1 MKKFYCCEYCDELF
15 ETKEECEKHEADCSD
30 KVDYE
35 ESRKSDYDSLM
46 IHLADLIEEI
56 EIFDEAY
63 NCDVLNEILENLTAA
78 KKDSECN
85 CCACKS
91 DCDCDTCD
99 DADDA
104 KDAKDAKDVKDANEL
119 SNYIKDLLDS
129 WDDNV
134 TCYINGKEVTAKDI
148 EKMFSDKA
156 TASAKSVLKK
166 TDDFLNTILEK
177 LDK

>member
-15 ETKEECEKHEADCSD
+15 ETKEECEKHEANCSD

-35 ESRKSDYDSLM
+35 ESRKCDYDSLM

-85 CCACKS
+85 CCARKS

-99 DADDA
+99 DAKDVNDGNDA
-104 KDAKDAKDVKDANEL
+104 KDTNEL

>member
-30 KVDYE
+30 KADYE
-35 ESRKSDYDSLM
+35 ESRKCDYDSLM

-85 CCACKS
+85 CSARKNNC

-99 DADDA
+99 DA
-104 KDAKDAKDVKDANEL
+104 KDAKDGNDANEL

>member
-35 ESRKSDYDSLM
+35 ESRKCDYDSLM

-85 CCACKS
+85 CRACKS

-99 DADDA
+99 DAGDA
-104 KDAKDAKDVKDANEL
+104 KDAKDTNEL

>member
-35 ESRKSDYDSLM
+35 ESRKCDYDSLM

-78 KKDSECN
+78 KKDSDCD
-85 CCACKS
+85 CCTRKS
-91 DCDCDTCD
+91 DCDCGTCNDVKDT
-99 DADDA
+99 
-104 KDAKDAKDVKDANEL
+104 KDAKDANDVKDTNEL

>member
-35 ESRKSDYDSLM
+35 ESRKCDYDSLM
-46 IHLADLIEEI
+46 IHLENLIEEI
-56 EIFDEAY
+56 EFFDEAY

-85 CCACKS
+85 CSACKS
-91 DCDCDTCD
+91 DCDCGTC
-99 DADDA
+99 DDA
-104 KDAKDAKDVKDANEL
+104 KDAKDAKDVKDTNEL

>member
-35 ESRKSDYDSLM
+35 ESRKCDYDSLM

-63 NCDVLNEILENLTAA
+63 NCDVLNEILETLTAA

-85 CCACKS
+85 CRACKS
-91 DCDCDTCD
+91 DCD

-104 KDAKDAKDVKDANEL
+104 KDVKDTNEL
-119 SNYIKDLLDS
+119 SNYIKDLLNS

-156 TASAKSVLKK
+156 TVSAKSVLKK

>member
-15 ETKEECEKHEADCSD
+15 ETKEECEKHEADCSG
-30 KVDYE
+30 KADYE
-35 ESRKSDYDSLM
+35 ESRKCDYDSLM
-46 IHLADLIEEI
+46 IHLENLIEEI

-85 CCACKS
+85 CHAYKS
-91 DCDCDTCD
+91 DCDCGTCD
-99 DADDA
+99 DV
-104 KDAKDAKDVKDANEL
+104 KDVKDVKSTNEL

>member
-15 ETKEECEKHEADCSD
+15 ETKEECEKHEADCFD
-30 KVDYE
+30 KTDYE
-35 ESRKSDYDSLM
+35 ESRKCDYDSLM

-85 CCACKS
+85 YRACKS

-99 DADDA
+99 DAKDADDA
-104 KDAKDAKDVKDANEL
+104 DDDEDIKDANEL

-134 TCYINGKEVTAKDI
+134 TCYINGKKVTAKDI

>member
-30 KVDYE
+30 KANYE
-35 ESRKSDYDSLM
+35 ESRKCDYDSLM
-46 IHLADLIEEI
+46 IHLANLIEEI

-85 CCACKS
+85 CRDCKS
-91 DCDCDTCD
+91 DCDCGTCN
-99 DADDA
+99 DA
-104 KDAKDAKDVKDANEL
+104 KDAKDDNDANEL

-148 EKMFSDKA
+148 EKMFSDKT

>member
-30 KVDYE
+30 KADYE

-46 IHLADLIEEI
+46 IHLAYVIEEI

-78 KKDSECN
+78 KKDSECD
-85 CCACKS
+85 CRACKS
-91 DCDCDTCD
+91 NCDCDTCD
-99 DADDA
+99 
-104 KDAKDAKDVKDANEL
+104 DAKDAKDVKDTNEL

>member
-35 ESRKSDYDSLM
+35 ESRKCDYDSLM

-85 CCACKS
+85 CCTCKS

-99 DADDA
+99 DVD
-104 KDAKDAKDVKDANEL
+104 DAKDVKDDNEL

>member
-30 KVDYE
+30 KTDYE
-35 ESRKSDYDSLM
+35 ESRKCDYDSLM

-78 KKDSECN
+78 KKDSECD
-85 CCACKS
+85 CRACKS
-91 DCDCDTCD
+91 NCDCDTCD
-99 DADDA
+99 DA
-104 KDAKDAKDVKDANEL
+104 KDVKDVKDTNEL

-156 TASAKSVLKK
+156 TASAKSMLKK

>member
-35 ESRKSDYDSLM
+35 ESRKCDYDSLM

-85 CCACKS
+85 CRACKS

-99 DADDA
+99 DVD
-104 KDAKDAKDVKDANEL
+104 DAKDVKDTNEL

-156 TASAKSVLKK
+156 TESAKSVLKK

>member
-30 KVDYE
+30 KADYE
-35 ESRKSDYDSLM
+35 ESRKCDYDSLM
-46 IHLADLIEEI
+46 IHLEDLIEEI

-85 CCACKS
+85 CRACKS
-91 DCDCDTCD
+91 DYDCDTCD
-99 DADDA
+99 DVD
-104 KDAKDAKDVKDANEL
+104 DAKDVKDTNEL

-129 WDDNV
+129 WDDSV

-148 EKMFSDKA
+148 EKIFSDKA

>member
-1 MKKFYCCEYCDELF
+1 MKKFYCCDYCDELF
-15 ETKEECEKHEADCSD
+15 ETEAECKEECEKHEADCSD

-35 ESRKSDYDSLM
+35 ESRKCDYDSLM

-85 CCACKS
+85 CRTCKS
-91 DCDCDTCD
+91 DCDCDACD
-99 DADDA
+99 DV
-104 KDAKDAKDVKDANEL
+104 KDVKDVKDTNEL
-119 SNYIKDLLDS
+119 NDYIKDLLDS

-166 TDDFLNTILEK
+166 TDDFLNAILEK

>member
-1 MKKFYCCEYCDELF
+1 
-15 ETKEECEKHEADCSD
+15 
-30 KVDYE
+30 
-35 ESRKSDYDSLM
+35 M

-63 NCDVLNEILENLTAA
+63 NCDVLNEILESLTAA
-78 KKDSECN
+78 KKDSECD
-85 CCACKS
+85 CRACKS
-91 DCDCDTCD
+91 DCDCGTCD
-99 DADDA
+99 DV
-104 KDAKDAKDVKDANEL
+104 KDTKDTKDVKDTNEL
-119 SNYIKDLLDS
+119 SNYIKDLLGS

>member
-15 ETKEECEKHEADCSD
+15 ETKEECEKHEADCSA
-30 KVDYE
+30 KTDYE
-35 ESRKSDYDSLM
+35 ESRKCDYDSLM

-78 KKDSECN
+78 NKDSECN
-85 CCACKS
+85 CRACKS
-91 DCDCDTCD
+91 DCDCDICD
-99 DADDA
+99 DVKDVNDV
-104 KDAKDAKDVKDANEL
+104 KDAKDTDEL

-134 TCYINGKEVTAKDI
+134 TCYINGREVTAKDI
-148 EKMFSDKA
+148 KKIFSDKT

>member
-15 ETKEECEKHEADCSD
+15 ETKEECEKHEADCFD
-30 KVDYE
+30 KADYE
-35 ESRKSDYDSLM
+35 ESRKCDYDSLM

-85 CCACKS
+85 CHACKS

-99 DADDA
+99 DVD
-104 KDAKDAKDVKDANEL
+104 DAKDAKDVKDTNEL

-156 TASAKSVLKK
+156 TESAKSVLKK

>member
-35 ESRKSDYDSLM
+35 ESRKCDYDSLM
-46 IHLADLIEEI
+46 IHLANLIEEI

-85 CCACKS
+85 CRACKS
-91 DCDCDTCD
+91 DCD

-104 KDAKDAKDVKDANEL
+104 KDAKDVKDTNEL

>member
-30 KVDYE
+30 KADYE
-35 ESRKSDYDSLM
+35 ESRKCDYDSLM

-85 CCACKS
+85 CHDCKS
-91 DCDCDTCD
+91 DCDCGTCD
-99 DADDA
+99 DVKNA
-104 KDAKDAKDVKDANEL
+104 KDAKDGNNANEL

-129 WDDNV
+129 WNDNV

-156 TASAKSVLKK
+156 TASAKSALKK
-166 TDDFLNTILEK
+166 TDDFLNAILEK

>member
-35 ESRKSDYDSLM
+35 ESRKCDYDSLM
-46 IHLADLIEEI
+46 IHLANLIEEI

-85 CCACKS
+85 CRACKS
-91 DCDCDTCD
+91 DCDCDCDTCD
-99 DADDA
+99 DA
-104 KDAKDAKDVKDANEL
+104 KDAKDVKDTNEL

>member
-30 KVDYE
+30 KADYE
-35 ESRKSDYDSLM
+35 ESRKCDYDSLM
-46 IHLADLIEEI
+46 IHLANLIEEI

-78 KKDSECN
+78 KKDSEGN
-85 CCACKS
+85 CHDCKS
-91 DCDCDTCD
+91 DCDCGTCD
-99 DADDA
+99 DA
-104 KDAKDAKDVKDANEL
+104 KDTKDTNEL

-129 WDDNV
+129 WDDDV

>member
-35 ESRKSDYDSLM
+35 ESRKCDYDSLM

-85 CCACKS
+85 CRACKS
-91 DCDCDTCD
+91 DCDCETCD

-104 KDAKDAKDVKDANEL
+104 KDTEDVKDANEL

-148 EKMFSDKA
+148 EKMFSNKA

>member
-35 ESRKSDYDSLM
+35 ESRKCDYDSLM

-78 KKDSECN
+78 KKDSERN
-85 CCACKS
+85 CHACKS
-91 DCDCDTCD
+91 DCDCGTCD
-99 DADDA
+99 DV
-104 KDAKDAKDVKDANEL
+104 KDAKDVKDTNEL

-156 TASAKSVLKK
+156 TASAKSMLKK

>member
-15 ETKEECEKHEADCSD
+15 ETKEECEKHEADCFD
-30 KVDYE
+30 KADYE
-35 ESRKSDYDSLM
+35 ESRKCDYDSLM

-85 CCACKS
+85 CNACNS
-91 DCDCDTCD
+91 DCDCSTCD
-99 DADDA
+99 DV
-104 KDAKDAKDVKDANEL
+104 KDGKDGKDGNDANEL
-119 SNYIKDLLDS
+119 SNYIKNLLDS
-129 WDDNV
+129 WDDNI

>member
-15 ETKEECEKHEADCSD
+15 ENKEECEKHEADCAA
-30 KVDYE
+30 KADYE
-35 ESRKSDYDSLM
+35 ESRKCDYDSLV

-78 KKDSECN
+78 KKDSERN
-85 CCACKS
+85 CCACES
-91 DCDCDTCD
+91 DCDCGTCD
-99 DADDA
+99 DV
-104 KDAKDAKDVKDANEL
+104 KDIKDVKDVKDTNEL

-134 TCYINGKEVTAKDI
+134 TCYIDGKEVTAKDI

-166 TDDFLNTILEK
+166 TDGFLNTILEK

>member
-35 ESRKSDYDSLM
+35 ESRKCDYDSLM

-78 KKDSECN
+78 KKDSECD
-85 CCACKS
+85 CRACKS
-91 DCDCDTCD
+91 DCDCGTCD

-104 KDAKDAKDVKDANEL
+104 KDAKDTNEL

-156 TASAKSVLKK
+156 TTSAKSVLKK

>member
-30 KVDYE
+30 KADYE
-35 ESRKSDYDSLM
+35 ESRKCDYDSLM
-46 IHLADLIEEI
+46 IHLANLIEEI

-85 CCACKS
+85 CRACKS
-91 DCDCDTCD
+91 DCDCDICDDVDDVD

-104 KDAKDAKDVKDANEL
+104 KDVKDTNEL

-134 TCYINGKEVTAKDI
+134 TCYINGKEVTVKDI

>member
-30 KVDYE
+30 KADYE
-35 ESRKSDYDSLM
+35 ESRKCDYDSLM

-78 KKDSECN
+78 KKDSEYN
-85 CCACKS
+85 CCDRKS
-91 DCDCDTCD
+91 DCDCDNCD
-99 DADDA
+99 
-104 KDAKDAKDVKDANEL
+104 DVKDANDTKDAKDTDEL

>member
-15 ETKEECEKHEADCSD
+15 ETKEECEKHEADCSN
-30 KVDYE
+30 KADYE
-35 ESRKSDYDSLM
+35 ESRKCDYDSLM

-78 KKDSECN
+78 KKDSECD
-85 CCACKS
+85 CHVCKS

-99 DADDA
+99 DS
-104 KDAKDAKDVKDANEL
+104 KDAKDVKDANEL

-129 WDDNV
+129 WDNNV
-134 TCYINGKEVTAKDI
+134 TCYINGKEVTAKDV

>member
-35 ESRKSDYDSLM
+35 ESRKCDYDSLM

-85 CCACKS
+85 CRACKS
-91 DCDCDTCD
+91 DCDCDICD
-99 DADDA
+99 DVD
-104 KDAKDAKDVKDANEL
+104 DAKDAKDVKDTNEL

-148 EKMFSDKA
+148 VKMFSDKA

>member
-1 MKKFYCCEYCDELF
+1 MKKFYCF
-15 ETKEECEKHEADCSD
+15 D
-30 KVDYE
+30 KADYE
-35 ESRKSDYDSLM
+35 ESRKCDYDSLM

-63 NCDVLNEILENLTAA
+63 NCDVLNEILESLTAA

-85 CCACKS
+85 CRACKS
-91 DCDCDTCD
+91 DCDCETSNN
-99 DADDA
+99 A
-104 KDAKDAKDVKDANEL
+104 KDAKDANDDEDTSKLN
-119 SNYIKDLLDS
+119 NYIKDLLDS

>member
-15 ETKEECEKHEADCSD
+15 ETKEECEKHEADCFD
-30 KVDYE
+30 KADYE
-35 ESRKSDYDSLM
+35 ESRKCDYDSLM

-85 CCACKS
+85 CHTCKS
-91 DCDCDTCD
+91 DCDCGTC
-99 DADDA
+99 DDA
-104 KDAKDAKDVKDANEL
+104 KDAKDAEDDNDAHEL
-119 SNYIKDLLDS
+119 SNYIKDLLGS

-156 TASAKSVLKK
+156 TVSAKSVLKK

>member
-15 ETKEECEKHEADCSD
+15 ETKEECEKHEADCSA

-35 ESRKSDYDSLM
+35 ESRKCDYDSLM
-46 IHLADLIEEI
+46 IHLTDLIEEI

-85 CCACKS
+85 CCDRNS
-91 DCDCDTCD
+91 DCDCSTCD
-99 DADDA
+99 DV
-104 KDAKDAKDVKDANEL
+104 KDVKDVKDTNEL
-119 SNYIKDLLDS
+119 NDYIKDLLDS

>member
-35 ESRKSDYDSLM
+35 ESRKCDYDSLM

-78 KKDSECN
+78 KKDSECD
-85 CCACKS
+85 CRACKS
-91 DCDCDTCD
+91 DCDCGTCD

-104 KDAKDAKDVKDANEL
+104 KDAKDTNEL

>member
-35 ESRKSDYDSLM
+35 ESRKCDYDSVM
-46 IHLADLIEEI
+46 IHLTDLIEEI

-85 CCACKS
+85 CRACKS

-99 DADDA
+99 DVD
-104 KDAKDAKDVKDANEL
+104 DAKDAKDVKDTNEL

-156 TASAKSVLKK
+156 TESAKSVLKK

>member
-35 ESRKSDYDSLM
+35 ESRKCDYDSLM

-85 CCACKS
+85 CRACKS

-99 DADDA
+99 DA
-104 KDAKDAKDVKDANEL
+104 KDVKDAKDTNEL
-119 SNYIKDLLDS
+119 SNYINDLLDS

>member
-15 ETKEECEKHEADCSD
+15 ETKEECEKHEADCPD

-35 ESRKSDYDSLM
+35 ESRKCDYDSLM

-63 NCDVLNEILENLTAA
+63 NCDVLNEILDNLNAA

-85 CCACKS
+85 CCDRKS
-91 DCDCDTCD
+91 DCDCGTCD
-99 DADDA
+99 DV
-104 KDAKDAKDVKDANEL
+104 KDAKDAKDTNEL